1 LSVVIPIFNEEANLP
16 ELSRRLNV
24 SMRGMGVSYEIIF
37 VDDGS
42 TDHTTELLE
51 RLVAT
56 DAAVR
61 LIQFS
66 RNFGQSMAVT
76 AGLDVARGDLVA
88 LMDGDL
94 QDPPEDLPKLVAKV
108 REGHDVVYAIR
119 VKRKESL
126 LKRMA
131 IYVFYRVLNGMA
143 STPLPVDSGLFS
155 VMTRPVV
162 DALKRLPERS
172 RYVTGLRAW
181 VGFKQCG
188 VQLERGARR
197 TGASKSLAKLSRM
210 AIDGMVSFSYV
221 PLRLAT
227 VVGVGTALL
236 AIVGI
241 CWALYLRFFTNE
253 PPSGWA
259 STVFFILFVG
269 GIQLLA
275 LGVIGEYVG
284 RVLDEV
290 KGRPL
295 YVVKRYVGFG
305 QEQESEGD
313 GEAGSPA
320 DRTCRSPV
328 GSA

>member
-24 SMRGMGVSYEIIF
+24 SVRGMGVSYEIIF

-94 QDPPEDLPKLVAKV
+94 QDPPEDVPKLVAKV
-108 REGHDVVYAIR
+108 KEGYDVVYAIR

-126 LKRMA
+126 LRRMA

-188 VQLERGARR
+188 VPLERGARR
-197 TGASKSLAKLSRM
+197 TGTSKSLAKLSRM

-236 AIVGI
+236 SIVGI
-241 CWALYLRFFTNE
+241 CWALYL
-253 PPSGWA
+253 
-259 STVFFILFVG
+259 
-269 GIQLLA
+269 
-275 LGVIGEYVG
+275 
-284 RVLDEV
+284 
-290 KGRPL
+290 
-295 YVVKRYVGFG
+295 
-305 QEQESEGD
+305 
-313 GEAGSPA
+313 
-320 DRTCRSPV
+320 
-328 GSA
+328 